1 MVLFIFK
8 SQRKHL
14 EMPRDKVTERSLD
27 RTTACGKVAFFCD
40 RMHCLT
46 RLPTFLI
53 EALGF
58 PLLFGFVWLVHLKFR
73 SVPLWLCV
81 LSFRS
86 TNSWTLQLN
95 EQCVCWTR
103 LIERCSLKELHS
115 RWISPADEFV
125 AHHRCTNLVAWIL
138 PNGQVWASNG
148 YYPYCVHRIH
158 RSLLPLAHTADH
170 RVGTTSKLEVLI
182 PLQVLV
188 WLAECNWKVSLSMKF
203 VI

>member
-125 AHHRCTNLVAWIL
+125 AHHRCTNSVAWIL
-138 PNGQVWASNG
+138 SILCPPDTSLTSFSRSHSRPPSWHHFQIGSSNST
-148 YYPYCVHRIH
+148 PSACVT
-158 RSLLPLAHTADH
+158 S
-170 RVGTTSKLEVLI
+170 RVQLKS
-182 PLQVLV
+182 
-188 WLAECNWKVSLSMKF
+188 F
-203 VI
+203 VIDEVRYLIGY